1 MRSSIAEFF
10 NLTDKEKAELYGLMI
25 LLLFCTCAVLLGI
38 SWSRGNDVDYF
49 KERIILTEQRMTV
62 IDKKIHDTQLE
73 INKTNEH
80 VAESRRLLE
89 VEILRNNE
97 QDKWVE
103 YWKSLP
109 QLPKPNNVPRR

>member
-1 MRSSIAEFF
+1 MKSFIAEFF

-73 INKTNEH
+73 INRTNENLAETRRF
-80 VAESRRLLE
+80 AESE
-89 VEILRNNE
+89 MHRNNE
-97 QDKWVE
+97 QDKWIE
-103 YWKSLP
+103 YWKTLP
-109 QLPKPNNVPRR
+109 QLPKPNNTPRR